1 MNKIKIVW
9 ICHFSNKKVR
19 ENLPLTKNKIINVIK
34 SWYKDT
40 KFKVEIEGESSEW
53 MAQET
58 GIRQGCPLS
67 PYLFII
73 VMTVMFSEI
82 HKELGATLIE
92 KRVDGIAF
100 DEILYADDTI
110 CTGTDTKT
118 LNMFLEKQLPKAEGA
133 WLVWNTLW
141 YVYT

>member
-1 MNKIKIVW
+1 MLLLLDWEKAFDRITRDKLQEAMESIGINPKLRNIIKA
-9 ICHFSNKKVR
+9 
-19 ENLPLTKNKIINVIK
+19 LYKN
-34 SWYKDT
+34 T
-40 KFKVEIEGESSEW
+40 QFKTEIDGVESEW
-53 MAQET
+53 ETQET

-82 HKELGATLIE
+82 HKEMGATLIE

-110 CTGTDTKT
+110 CIGTDTKT
-118 LNMFLEKQLPKAEGA
+118 LNMFLKAIEGKGK
-133 WLVWNTLW
+133 
-141 YVYT
+141 